1 METEERLSAIEKQM
15 ERYDLLI
22 LALVK
27 FAAKSAK
34 GRLLLAAIGIPK
46 ELWP

>member
-1 METEERLSAIEKQM
+1 VETEDRIKDIESRL

-22 LALVK
+22 LALVG

-34 GRLLLAAIGIPK
+34 GRLLLTALRIPR